1 MGGKI
6 NLSCLGLGDM
16 GIDLGS
22 SEIDMTQELLNHP
35 QVGTAVQEM
44 GSEAMAQHVR
54 VNSLVKPS
62 LNGISLD
69 CYLNGTLGEPLPI
82 SI

>member
-1 MGGKI
+1 MGRKI
-6 NLSCLGLGDM
+6 NLSRLGLGDM

-22 SEIDMTQELLNHP
+22 SEIYMTQKLLNHP
-35 QVGTAVQEM
+35 QVGTTVQKM
-44 GSEAMAQHVR
+44 GSKAMAQHVR

-69 CYLNGTLGEPLPI
+69 CYLNSTLGEPFPI